1 MAKVMHNETSHVI
14 KIDIMQKSQESL
26 VRCEKQHET

>member
-1 MAKVMHNETSHVI
+1 MAKAIHNDIFHVT

-26 VRCEKQHET
+26 VSCEKQHEM